1 MPFTSP
7 RLAAASSAGLC
18 AAVSAHPAGQL
29 FADLMAD
36 LPDPVGTMWRDHTNL
51 QQQRLSGACVLVPQ
65 HPNLG
70 ST

>member
-1 MPFTSP
+1 LFEQ
-7 RLAAASSAGLC
+7 SALILLDSI
-18 AAVSAHPAGQL
+18 V
-29 FADLMAD
+29 ADLMAD